1 MPDCLYMRALRRIL
15 PLVLMGLAFPA
26 TAQARKRPFSYPA
39 RLRRGRE
46 RSRSA
51 MVSASVGIYGDAS
64 CPRAAEHLRV
74 LDRDRMR
81 FAMKRITLLAIAML
95 VATPLQAQ
103 DAEVSSYTIDQ
114 FMETVWISTTSL
126 SADGET
132 ILFTSD
138 ASGVPN
144 AYAVPFGGGDPVQL
158 THSADA
164 IQVHGYFPADER
176 FLYSADEGGNELTH
190 IYVRNP
196 DGIVEDLTPGEN
208 VRALFL
214 GWSPDGHAFFIA
226 TNERDP
232 RRMDVY
238 EMSLDG
244 FERTLLYRNDRGVRV
259 GAISPDRRLLAFVRL
274 NSNRDSDLFLYD
286 RQTGQETLLSS
297 GEEEA
302 RPRAHGFG
310 ADGRHLYYTT
320 DRDSDFRYLVRYDVE
335 TGEHRTVLRPAWDV
349 ENVSLSP
356 GGRYLAAAV
365 NVDART
371 EVHLLETATLE
382 PVPLPSLLSGDITA
396 IAFSRDERR
405 LAFLAGS
412 GRSPG
417 DLYVLDLDQ
426 GEPRVLVPTLS
437 PEIDPEHLVE
447 PEVVRFASFDGLE
460 IPGLLYRPHTAS
472 PDAPVP
478 AMIWLRGSTD
488 GQARVAYYPLI
499 QYLVNRGYAVYA
511 INHRGSSGYG
521 RSFRFASD
529 GRRGEADLGD
539 VIASKRMLIETGWID
554 PGRIGVMGPSYG
566 GFMTMA
572 ALAFHPEEFAVGVNL
587 YGVTNWIRTLE
598 GWATHRPWSAGALA
612 SFYAEMGDPVA
623 DRERLRRIS
632 PLFHADR
639 ITKPFLVLHGANDQ
653 RVLQIESDEIVAA
666 ARANGVPVEYIVFPD
681 EGHGF
686 RKKENQQ
693 HAYEAILD
701 FLDRYL
707 KGNE

>member
-1 MPDCLYMRALRRIL
+1 MHKEQKEKDMN
-15 PLVLMGLAFPA
+15 
-26 TAQARKRPFSYPA
+26 
-39 RLRRGRE
+39 
-46 RSRSA
+46 
-51 MVSASVGIYGDAS
+51 
-64 CPRAAEHLRV
+64 
-74 LDRDRMR
+74 R
-81 FAMKRITLLAIAML
+81 FARLLAIVT
-95 VATPLQAQ
+95 VAVCPLQAQ
-103 DAEVSSYTIDQ
+103 DAEVPTYTIDQ
-114 FMETVWISTTSL
+114 FMEAVRISTASL

-132 ILFTSD
+132 VLFTSD

-144 AYAVPFGGGDPVQL
+144 AWAVPFGGGDPVQL

-164 IQVHGYFPADER
+164 IHTHGYFPEDDR
-176 FLYSADEGGNELTH
+176 FLYSADQDGDERTH
-190 IYVRNP
+190 IFVRDP
-196 DGIVEDLTPGEN
+196 DGSVRDLTPGDDL
-208 VRALFL
+208 RAMFL
-214 GWSPDGHAFFIA
+214 RWSPDGRAFFFA
-226 TNERDP
+226 SNERDP

-244 FERTLLYRNDRGVRV
+244 YDRTLLYRNDLGVRV
-259 GAISPDRRLLAFVRL
+259 GAISPDRRLLAFVRRT
-274 NSNRDSDLFLYD
+274 SNRDSDLFLYD
-286 RQTGQETLLSS
+286 RQTGRETLLSF
-297 GEEEA
+297 GEDDA
-302 RPRAHGFG
+302 RPRPLEFSS
-310 ADGRHLYYTT
+310 DGRHLYYTT
-320 DRDSDFRYLVRYDVE
+320 DRDSEFRYLVRYDVG
-335 TGEHRTVLRPAWDV
+335 TGEHRTVLRPEWDV
-349 ENVSLSP
+349 TNASLSP
-356 GGRYLAAAV
+356 GGRYLAVAI

-371 EVHLLETATLE
+371 EVHLLETGILE
-382 PVPLPSLLSGDITA
+382 PIPLPSLPSGDITA

-405 LAFLAGS
+405 LAFLVGS

-417 DLYVLDLDQ
+417 DLYVADLDQ
-426 GEPRVLVPTLS
+426 GRPRLLVPTLS
-437 PEIDPEHLVE
+437 PEIDPKQLVE

-472 PDAPVP
+472 PDVSVP

-488 GQARVAYYPLI
+488 GQARVAYAPLI
-499 QYLVNRGYAVYA
+499 QYLVSRGYAVYA

-539 VIASKRMLIETGWID
+539 VIASKRMLSETGWID
-554 PGRIGVMGPSYG
+554 PGKIGVMGPSYG

-572 ALAFHPEEFAVGVNL
+572 ALAFHPDEFAVGVNL

-598 GWATHRPWSAGALA
+598 GWATHRPWSAEGLA

-632 PLFHADR
+632 PLFHAHR
-639 ITKPFLVLHGANDQ
+639 ITKPFLVLHGGNDQ

-686 RKKENQQ
+686 RKKENER
-693 HAYEAILD
+693 HAYQAILD
-701 FLDRYL
+701 FLDRNL